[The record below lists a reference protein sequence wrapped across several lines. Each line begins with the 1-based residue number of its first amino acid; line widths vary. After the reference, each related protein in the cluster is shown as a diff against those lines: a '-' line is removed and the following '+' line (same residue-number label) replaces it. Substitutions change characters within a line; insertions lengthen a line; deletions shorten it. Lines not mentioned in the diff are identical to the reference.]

1 MLGQMRRDRV
11 LRRAL
16 AALALP
22 LLAIPATAQS
32 MVTIGSSLQRAAN
45 ASRGGCVGGTCT
57 LAIGALDADRQAS
70 DGISSPVNG
79 TITTWRIRTGIT
91 PGPAALR
98 VVRPLAGGLYTS
110 GGATAQTTPTA
121 DAISTFAAQLPIQQG
136 DLIGV
141 DCCGAGGA
149 TFFTMSSPQTTR
161 LDFEP
166 GPLAAGPGTAAA
178 GSDNFEVLVNADI
191 EPTSAFTVTKVRR
204 KKGGAISVT
213 VQLPNPGTL
222 VAGDP
227 HDYALGAPGV
237 KPLLLKPGVEDVG
250 LGSVTVT
257 ARTTQ
262 RARDVLARRGRLKVR
277 VKILFTPKGGLP
289 SGQIRKVKL
298 KG

>member
-1 MLGQMRRDRV
+1 MSRDRL
-11 LRRAL
+11 LRRLCLGAL
-16 AALALP
+16 GLP
-22 LLAIPATAQS
+22 LLALPATAQAT
-32 MVTIGSSLQRAAN
+32 VTIGSSLQRAAT
-45 ASRGGCVGGTCT
+45 ASTGACAGAACT
-57 LAIGALDADRQAS
+57 LAISALDPDRQAQ

-110 GGATAQTTPTA
+110 GGGTPQVTPTA
-121 DAISTFAAQLPIQQG
+121 DGISTYPAQLPIQQG

-141 DCCGAGGA
+141 DCCAGSSA

-166 GPLAAGPGTAAA
+166 GPLAAGPGTAPA
-178 GSDNFEVLVNADI
+178 GSDNFEVLINADI

-204 KKGGAISVT
+204 KKSGAISAT

-227 HDYALGAPGV
+227 HDYALGAPGN
-237 KPLLLKPGVEDVG
+237 KALLLKPGVLDVTP
-250 LGSVTVT
+250 GSVTVT
-257 ARTTQ
+257 TRPTQ
-262 RARDVLARRGRLKVR
+262 HARDILGRRGRLKVR

-289 SGQIRKVKL
+289 SSHTVKVKL
-298 KG
+298 KA

>member
-1 MLGQMRRDRV
+1 MRRDRV
-11 LRRAL
+11 LRLAL

-32 MVTIGSSLQRAAN
+32 TVTIGSSLQRAAN
-45 ASRGGCVGGTCT
+45 ASTGGCVGGTCT
-57 LAIGALDADRQAS
+57 FAIGALDGDRQAS

-79 TITTWRIRTGIT
+79 TITTWRIGTGIST
-91 PGPAALR
+91 GPAALR

-110 GGATAQTTPTA
+110 GGATPQMTPTT
-121 DAISTFAAQLPIQQG
+121 DAISIYPAQLPIQQG

-149 TFFTMSSPQTTR
+149 TFFTASSPQTRR

-166 GPLAAGPGTAAA
+166 GPLAAGPGSAPA

-191 EPTSAFTVTKVRR
+191 EPTSAFTVTKVRK
-204 KKGGAISVT
+204 KKGGAISAT

-227 HDYALGAPGV
+227 HDYALGAPGN
-237 KPLLLKPGVEDVG
+237 KALLLKPGVLDVNP
-250 LGSVTVT
+250 GSVTVT
-257 ARTTQ
+257 TRPTQ
-262 RARDVLARRGRLKVR
+262 HARDILARRGRLKVR

-289 SGQIRKVKL
+289 FSHTVKVKL
-298 KG
+298 KA